1 MLNFLQSS
9 WNICRVC
16 VEIETFSVFQ
26 QETDRLSDE
35 DLYKFLN
42 DLKKPSAGVLR
53 KQQKML
59 PGQCPLAP
67 TPTAV
72 STVFCCSN
80 STVVVINSQT

>member
-1 MLNFLQSS
+1 MLNFLQGGTDG
-9 WNICRVC
+9 WNICRAYVD
-16 VEIETFSVFQ
+16 IKTYSVVQ

-59 PGQCPLAP
+59 PGQCLLLSFF
-67 TPTAV
+67 TAV
-72 STVFCCSN
+72 
-80 STVVVINSQT
+80 VIIHRHRHIL